1 MTPSRHLH
9 IAYINNGN
17 LIDTRIK
24 ITTLIGNQIL
34 VKCAEIDTLP
44 YVVLNKKNSN
54 FNNRDT
60 MTLSQKYWIVSKT
73 SDKGTV
79 VKDTF

>member
-1 MTPSRHLH
+1 MH

-24 ITTLIGNQIL
+24 ITTLIGIQIL

-60 MTLSQKYWIVSKT
+60 MILSQ
-73 SDKGTV
+73 
-79 VKDTF
+79 